1 MATNKVYERLATL
14 ELGVPQSAGANVSIS
29 SGAPVLFGKTQSTYG
44 KPMSGVAAESTTGS
58 PASNPQDA
66 NVPFFTVDFEGVY
79 NLTCSATTLES
90 PSAGAAINP
99 GDLVFYTEGTYDIN
113 TGVTYGGYLTVDTT
127 GVPFGRSMDA
137 LAAGQTGVL
146 RIILANSGR

>member
-1 MATNKVYERLATL
+1 MATNKCYERLATL
-14 ELGVPQSAGANVSIS
+14 ELGVPQSGGANIAIL
-29 SGAPVLFGKTQSTYG
+29 SGAPVLFGTTVTAG
-44 KPMSGVAAESTTGS
+44 KPMAGVACEATTAS

-99 GDLVFYTEGTYDIN
+99 GDIVYYTEGTYDKN

-137 LAAGQTGVL
+137 LAAGLTGVL
-146 RIILANSGR
+146 RIILANVGR